1 MSHRTLLV
9 TANHC
14 GMKSDGTELPTQP
27 LPPVLAS
34 CRARH
39 ITNSDQVECLSL
51 QSKGCKFVL
60 SIGKAR
66 ICFHPQRQVIATRR

>member
-1 MSHRTLLV
+1 MNENQTGKQLASIE
-9 TANHC
+9 
-14 GMKSDGTELPTQP
+14 SPTQP
-27 LPPVLAS
+27 LPPLSAS

-66 ICFHPQRQVIATRR
+66 ICLHPERHEIAAR